1 MISVVTE
8 SGEYMVGVIC
18 SEHRNDVKSRIKQ
31 RQKRGEIPSGNIRFQ
46 DIKIVTTNCVKV
58 YRKELV

>member
-1 MISVVTE
+1 
-8 SGEYMVGVIC
+8 MVGVIC

-31 RQKRGEIPSGNIRFQ
+31 RQKRGEIPGGNIRFQ

>member
-1 MISVVTE
+1 VISVVTE
-8 SGEYMVGVIC
+8 SGEYMVGVTC

-58 YRKELV
+58 Y

>member
-1 MISVVTE
+1 
-8 SGEYMVGVIC
+8 MVGVIC
-18 SEHRNDVKSRIKQ
+18 SEHRNDVRSRIKQ